1 MTGWGI
7 LDKLTIDLRK
17 DKRVILNWKT
27 LFRSFASRDMRNRV
41 LAVLGLII
49 VYRFLAHVPV
59 PLAEPTQLKDAMTN
73 VISQNSFGG
82 FLNLLSG
89 GALVSISIM
98 LVGLSPYITSSVIM
112 QMITKMVP
120 RLEEISQDGES
131 GRRRINQWTR
141 IITLPLAIL
150 QSIAY
155 IFILRSN
162 ILSST
167 SVVGDMTTMQW
178 VLSVASMTAGAML
191 IMWIGEIIT
200 EKGIGNGITLLIVVG
215 ILSQLPQT
223 LGMIWS
229 AVTTPNGDP
238 FHLFN
243 WFEISGLNN
252 TATWTLLGLLVATI
266 IILYLLVKI
275 NEGQRIISI
284 DYAKR
289 VHGNSQY
296 GGVKSIIPIKLISAG
311 VIPVIFAVAFL
322 ALPAFI
328 GQLMVATGW
337 HTDIGEHLILWFQRS
352 AGTSGAVTGWAA
364 MIYPT
369 CYFVLVILF
378 TYFYTS
384 IVFNSRE
391 IADSLQKQGGF
402 IENVRP
408 GKQTEKYLRNVV
420 NRLTLFGSI
429 ALGVISIMPYMDEYI

>member
-167 SVVGDMTTMQW
+167 
-178 VLSVASMTAGAML
+178 
-191 IMWIGEIIT
+191 
-200 EKGIGNGITLLIVVG
+200 
-215 ILSQLPQT
+215 
-223 LGMIWS
+223 
-229 AVTTPNGDP
+229 
-238 FHLFN
+238 
-243 WFEISGLNN
+243 
-252 TATWTLLGLLVATI
+252 
-266 IILYLLVKI
+266 
-275 NEGQRIISI
+275 
-284 DYAKR
+284 
-289 VHGNSQY
+289 
-296 GGVKSIIPIKLISAG
+296 
-311 VIPVIFAVAFL
+311 
-322 ALPAFI
+322 
-328 GQLMVATGW
+328 
-337 HTDIGEHLILWFQRS
+337 
-352 AGTSGAVTGWAA
+352 
-364 MIYPT
+364 
-369 CYFVLVILF
+369 
-378 TYFYTS
+378 
-384 IVFNSRE
+384 
-391 IADSLQKQGGF
+391 
-402 IENVRP
+402 
-408 GKQTEKYLRNVV
+408 
-420 NRLTLFGSI
+420 
-429 ALGVISIMPYMDEYI
+429 